1 MISDRT
7 VQAQVNNLMAAGAG
21 QQRAALSG
29 MDRAGISRGRGQS
42 QMADFAASQADIKG
56 RTGAA
61 QAEMEAAANNA
72 NALSAWENTRDS
84 ERIASAG
91 LLENL
96 RNMQAMERL
105 SRRGFGQDIYE
116 ANRRGQFGLDQQY
129 LDTTPLLSALL
140 R

>member
-1 MISDRT
+1 MIADRT
-7 VQAQVNNLMAAGAG
+7 VQSQVNNVLAAGAG

-29 MDRAGISRGRGQS
+29 MDRAGISRGKGS
-42 QMADFAASQADIKG
+42 AYMADFAAAGADVKS
-56 RTGAA
+56 RAAAA
-61 QAEMEAAANNA
+61 QAEMEAAKSNSS
-72 NALSAWENTRDS
+72 ALNAWENARDS

-96 RNMQAMERL
+96 RNMQSMERFAN
-105 SRRGFGQDIYE
+105 RGFGQDIYE
-116 ANRRGQFGLDQQY
+116 ANRRGQFALDSQY